1 MNEIL
6 FMIGDLPVRTGAAL
20 IGFGALA
27 LLLLLIIAV
36 VIARSGRRGAEM
48 AMAQAIRA
56 DELEERLSEMM
67 RAQSEATGRVDAMGQ
82 ALAGRQ
88 AEMARAVSERLDSVT
103 HRVGQSME
111 QTTRNTMDCLRVLHE
126 RLGIIDNAHKNLTDL
141 TSQVTTLRDVLANK
155 QSRGAFGQARMEA
168 IVQDGMPKGSYE
180 FQFTLSTGKR
190 PDCVVFLP
198 DQRPLCIDAKF
209 PLEAMTALH
218 DARSDEEKKIATQ
231 RLRNDVM
238 KHVSDIAE
246 KYLIAGE
253 TQDTALMFV
262 PSESVYAEIHD
273 GFDDVIQ
280 KAYRAR
286 VVLVSP
292 SLLML
297 AIQVMQQIL
306 KDARMRDAA
315 DQIRTE
321 VLNLGDDLDAPARSR
336 AEAAEAFWRRQRG
349 RPPDPDLRRQDR
361 KARRPDRGAGFQQG
375 AAGLRRGAAPRQAG
389 RARTVPAAA
398 QAAGGGVAR
407 GVTWSPQ
414 PDATRNLIQPRAAKT
429 LQIVLPI
436 GLVHDGHL
444 ACDPGERNI
453 GLRAAKLLQRGR
465 GDIVLSGHAGGRREH
480 PMGADE
486 VAALP
491 DAFARQSNGL
501 VVIAPDELR
510 VGGDAAKHG
519 RKRIAR
525 AQPQRAPRGNAA
537 FFPPP
542 GIGQHQTVI
551 ALRQREVR
559 IEPKRDLQFR
569 QRILETPR

>member
-6 FMIGDLPVRTGAAL
+6 FMIGDLPVHTGEAL

-27 LLLLLIIAV
+27 LVLLLTIAI
-36 VIARSGRRGAEM
+36 VIARSGRRGA
-48 AMAQAIRA
+48 
-56 DELEERLSEMM
+56 
-67 RAQSEATGRVDAMGQ
+67 ATGDGAGDPRRRAGGAPQRNAARAERGHRPGRCDGPG
-82 ALAGRQ
+82 AGRPQ
-88 AEMARAVSERLDSVT
+88 AEMARAVNERLDSVT

-111 QTTRNTMDCLRVLHE
+111 ATTRNTMDSLRVLHE

-168 IVQDGMPKGSYE
+168 IVQDGMPKGAYE
-180 FQFTLSTGKR
+180 FQHTLSTGKR

-209 PLEAMTALH
+209 PLEAVTALH
-218 DARSDEEKKIATQ
+218 DARSDEEKKYATQ
-231 RLRNDVM
+231 RLRADVM

-321 VLNLGDDLDAPARSR
+321 VLNLGDDLGRLRDRVLKLQKHFGDVNEDVRQILISADKIEKRAGRIEELDFSKTEAPA
-336 AEAAEAFWRRQRG
+336 EPRG
-349 RPPDPDLRRQDR
+349 SPS
-361 KARRPDRGAGFQQG
+361 
-375 AAGLRRGAAPRQAG
+375 RRGGAVSAG
-389 RARTVPAAA
+389 A
-398 QAAGGGVAR
+398 QDAGGGVGSLSSLR
-407 GVTWSPQ
+407 LSSLRRRVVRMRCLSRRQPLTVT
-414 PDATRNLIQPRAAKT
+414 N
-429 LQIVLPI
+429 
-436 GLVHDGHL
+436 
-444 ACDPGERNI
+444 
-453 GLRAAKLLQRGR
+453 
-465 GDIVLSGHAGGRREH
+465 
-480 PMGADE
+480 
-486 VAALP
+486 
-491 DAFARQSNGL
+491 
-501 VVIAPDELR
+501 ELR
-510 VGGDAAKHG
+510 SFVPPSPTRGEGRDA
-519 RKRIAR
+519 RIC
-525 AQPQRAPRGNAA
+525 
-537 FFPPP
+537 
-542 GIGQHQTVI
+542 
-551 ALRQREVR
+551 
-559 IEPKRDLQFR
+559 
-569 QRILETPR
+569 

>member
-1 MNEIL
+1 MKIKPPFTINVPSSFANAGRIGYKARMNEIL
-6 FMIGDLPVRTGAAL
+6 FMIGDLPIRTGDAL

-27 LLLLLIIAV
+27 LVLLLIIAI
-36 VIARSGRRGAEM
+36 VIARSGRRGAEL

-56 DELEERLSEMM
+56 DELEERLSEML

-88 AEMARAVSERLDSVT
+88 AEMARAVNERLDSVT

-111 QTTRNTMDCLRVLHE
+111 ATTRNTMDSLRVLHE

-180 FQFTLSTGKR
+180 FQYTLSTGKR

-218 DARSDEEKKIATQ
+218 DARSDEEKKFATQ

-321 VLNLGDDLDAPARSR
+321 VLNLGDDLGRLRERVLKLQKHFGDVNEDVRQILISADKIEKRAGRIEELDFSKTDAPAEAPAHRQASARPSCSR
-336 AEAAEAFWRRQRG
+336 CRASC
-349 RPPDPDLRRQDR
+349 
-361 KARRPDRGAGFQQG
+361 
-375 AAGLRRGAAPRQAG
+375 RRGSRRCCRHARQPAVIARLDRATQYSRDG
-389 RARTVPAAA
+389 R
-398 QAAGGGVAR
+398 
-407 GVTWSPQ
+407 W
-414 PDATRNLIQPRAAKT
+414 
-429 LQIVLPI
+429 
-436 GLVHDGHL
+436 
-444 ACDPGERNI
+444 
-453 GLRAAKLLQRGR
+453 
-465 GDIVLSGHAGGRREH
+465 GHAASTSTSS
-480 PMGADE
+480 PA
-486 VAALP
+486 VSAARFTS
-491 DAFARQSNGL
+491 A
-501 VVIAPDELR
+501 
-510 VGGDAAKHG
+510 
-519 RKRIAR
+519 
-525 AQPQRAPRGNAA
+525 
-537 FFPPP
+537 
-542 GIGQHQTVI
+542 
-551 ALRQREVR
+551 
-559 IEPKRDLQFR
+559 
-569 QRILETPR
+569 

>member
-1 MNEIL
+1 M
-6 FMIGDLPVRTGAAL
+6 
-20 IGFGALA
+20 
-27 LLLLLIIAV
+27 
-36 VIARSGRRGAEM
+36 
-48 AMAQAIRA
+48 
-56 DELEERLSEMM
+56 
-67 RAQSEATGRVDAMGQ
+67 
-82 ALAGRQ
+82 
-88 AEMARAVSERLDSVT
+88 DS
-103 HRVGQSME
+103 
-111 QTTRNTMDCLRVLHE
+111 LRVLHE

-180 FQFTLSTGKR
+180 FQHTLSTGKR

-218 DARSDEEKKIATQ
+218 DARSDEEKKFATQ

-262 PSESVYAEIHD
+262 PSELVYAEIHD

-321 VLNLGDDLDAPARSR
+321 VLNLGDDLGRLRERVLKLQKHFGDVNEDVRQILISADKIEKRAGRIEELDFSKTDAPA
-336 AEAAEAFWRRQRG
+336 
-349 RPPDPDLRRQDR
+349 
-361 KARRPDRGAGFQQG
+361 
-375 AAGLRRGAAPRQAG
+375 
-389 RARTVPAAA
+389 
-398 QAAGGGVAR
+398 
-407 GVTWSPQ
+407 
-414 PDATRNLIQPRAAKT
+414 
-429 LQIVLPI
+429 
-436 GLVHDGHL
+436 
-444 ACDPGERNI
+444 
-453 GLRAAKLLQRGR
+453 
-465 GDIVLSGHAGGRREH
+465 
-480 PMGADE
+480 
-486 VAALP
+486 
-491 DAFARQSNGL
+491 
-501 VVIAPDELR
+501 
-510 VGGDAAKHG
+510 
-519 RKRIAR
+519 
-525 AQPQRAPRGNAA
+525 
-537 FFPPP
+537 
-542 GIGQHQTVI
+542 
-551 ALRQREVR
+551 
-559 IEPKRDLQFR
+559 
-569 QRILETPR
+569 ETPRVVKSGTPELFPVPRKLQAGE